1 MQIPST
7 LLQFTDK
14 ATLILVNGTEEA
26 AFYIAHDGQ
35 IDDVAQ
41 IEFEKIKFSDRED
54 SGRHGST
61 AFETGTKIEKVM
73 KENRFTFIKKFKE
86 ETDKLS
92 KEHKIEL
99 VYLLAPETILKELE
113 ESLPTSLKNK
123 LVKTFA
129 GNYHKENPVEIIKK
143 ISTEQSV

>member
-1 MQIPST
+1 MQIPSE
-7 LLQFTDK
+7 LLQFDDK
-14 ATLILVNGTEEA
+14 TALILVNGTEEA
-26 AFYIAHDGQ
+26 VFYLAHNGQ
-35 IDDVAQ
+35 MDHVAD
-41 IEFEKIKFSDRED
+41 IEFEKIEFSDRED

-61 AFETGTKIEKVM
+61 AFETGTKIEKVK
-73 KENRFTFIKKFKE
+73 KENRFTFIKNFKE
-86 ETDKLS
+86 KTDELS
-92 KEHKIEL
+92 KNHKIEL

-143 ISTEQSV
+143 ISTDHDA